1 MISVVIATLN
11 DERTLGETLGSLVAA
26 AVDGLVREVIV
37 IDAGSTDQTLEIAD
51 DAGARILKSS
61 GPDALAQGCAMA
73 RSDWLLILEPKTL
86 LADGWMRAVSDHL
99 REHAD
104 QAAWWPAKSGPLSF
118 FGGKPQAV
126 LMPRKLV
133 GPGFS
138 GPLAAKGRRL
148 KP

>member
-37 IDAGSTDQTLEIAD
+37 VDAGSTDQTLEIAD
-51 DAGARILKSS
+51 DAGARILKAS
-61 GPDALAQGCAMA
+61 GPDAMARGCAMA
-73 RSDWLLILEPKTL
+73 RNDWLLVLDGKAPPPE
-86 LADGWMRAVSDHL
+86 GWMKAVAGHL

-104 QAAWWPAKSGPLSF
+104 QAAWWSAKSGLLSMLSA
-118 FGGKPQAV
+118 KPQAV
-126 LMPRKLV
+126 LLPRKLV

-138 GPLAAKGRRL
+138 GRLAAKGRRL
-148 KP
+148 KL